1 LPGERSLQIAVRWL
15 VKRRRVLYSDKRE
28 RGLHEEND
36 LGKASVAAGQKSKM
50 TQKRKLK
57 RLVIRQ
63 TLF

>member
-1 LPGERSLQIAVRWL
+1 VFYTAI
-15 VKRRRVLYSDKRE
+15 RE

-36 LGKASVAAGQKSKM
+36 LGKASVAAGEKSKM